1 MIKRYRCIHCDDL
14 LCETSICPVCG
25 RRTQLVANTIV
36 WSQEDNCPVIAHHE
50 TDLILKRVGTD
61 IRPVFPEERLLLEIL
76 LEAPFSLSDKSVW
89 AIATNQYIVDG
100 KRIHLKFSDYLQK
113 FSIEEIQSLLTKYER
128 DNEKYKKSFMNSK
141 PIQNFIRRNED
152 YLNIITSEALEY
164 IQTISQGKAIDEFF
178 VSFSGGKD
186 STVTSD
192 LVMRALGTQSI
203 LHLYGDTT
211 LEYPESYAYLQRFRK
226 NHPKTPILV
235 AKNNEQDF
243 LSLCKVIGPPSRTLR
258 WCCTVFKTGAI
269 SQKIEAIF
277 RNKKQIISFQGIRRN
292 ESTSRNK
299 YNREI
304 ESPKIAK
311 QIAVSPIIDW
321 FDSDIWLYI
330 LANGL
335 DINDAYHKGYTRVGC
350 WCCPHN
356 SEWSRFLSR
365 IYMKEETTEFTQFLY
380 DFAKQI
386 GKSDWKDY
394 VDSGN
399 WAARQGGN
407 NVAANV
413 NTILDY
419 TPCALEENT
428 LNFSLRYP
436 IDDHLYNLF
445 VPFGILDFSMG
456 RKRLDEVYVLN
467 RKTKE
472 PILRLSGKK
481 GTTHFKVSIIG
492 KHPKFKSKPIAEAF
506 VKAQITK
513 FQSCIGC
520 NGCQGACKFNAITI
534 QNMDKKNV
542 SRDTIRYFINP
553 QRCVGCM
560 ECVLHFDRGCLMYKV
575 LKTRNDTKGKS

>member
-1 MIKRYRCIHCDDL
+1 MIKRYRCTQCDNL
-14 LCETSICPVCG
+14 PCETSICPVCG
-25 RRTQLVANTIV
+25 QRTQLVANTIV
-36 WSQEDNCPVIAHHE
+36 WSPKDNCPIIAYHE
-50 TDLILKRVGTD
+50 SDLNLKRVGTD

-76 LEAPFSLSDKSVW
+76 LEAPFSLCDKSVW
-89 AIATNQYIVDG
+89 SIATNQYIIDG
-100 KRIHLKFSDYLQK
+100 KKIHLKFVDYLQK
-113 FSIEEIQSLLTKYER
+113 FSIEEIQATLTRYEEQ
-128 DNEKYKKSFMNSK
+128 NEKYKHSFLDSA
-141 PIQNFIRRNED
+141 PIQNFIRCNQD
-152 YLNIITSEALEY
+152 YLNVLTSEALEY
-164 IQTISQGKAIDEFF
+164 IQTISKGKAIDEFF

-192 LVMRALGTQSI
+192 LVMRALSTQGI

-211 LEYPESYAYLQRFRK
+211 LEYPESYLYLQRFRK
-226 NHPKTPILV
+226 THPKTPILV

-269 SQKIEAIF
+269 SQKIEALF

-311 QIAVSPIIDW
+311 QLAVSPIIDW

-330 LANGL
+330 LANRL
-335 DINDAYHKGYTRVGC
+335 DINEAYHKGYTRVGC

-365 IYMKEETTEFTQFLY
+365 IYMKDETAEFTQFLY

-386 GKSDWKDY
+386 GKEDWKEY

-413 NTILDY
+413 NTILEY

-445 VPFGILDFSMG
+445 VPFGTLDFSMG
-456 RKRLDEVYVLN
+456 RKRLDEVYVLD
-467 RKTKE
+467 RKTKA

-481 GTTHFKVSIIG
+481 GSTNLKIAIVG
-492 KHPKFKSKPIAEAF
+492 KHPKFKSKPIVEALI
-506 VKAQITK
+506 KAQITK
-513 FQSCIGC
+513 FQSCMGC

-534 QNMDKKNV
+534 QNTDKKNV
-542 SRDTIRYFINP
+542 SRDTIRYFIDP
-553 QRCVGCM
+553 KRCVGCM
-560 ECVLHFDRGCLMYKV
+560 ECIMHFDGGCLMYKV
-575 LKTRNDTKGKS
+575 LKTRVDGKGKS